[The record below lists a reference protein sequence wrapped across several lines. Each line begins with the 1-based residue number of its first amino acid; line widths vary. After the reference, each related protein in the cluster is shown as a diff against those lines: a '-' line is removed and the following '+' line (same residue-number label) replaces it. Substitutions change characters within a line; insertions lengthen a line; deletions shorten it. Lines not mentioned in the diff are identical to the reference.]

1 MEVYRAGQIC
11 INGFM
16 SSFPV
21 LASAMSYELFEWM
34 AANVLGWIRHLKPG
48 YGSFEQVELDM
59 EPRCDDG
66 TLPEDSS
73 LVQWWQYLVDATQ
86 RVNRPLAYNHWT
98 GHMLQQA
105 GFVDIQETVIRAPLN
120 SWPADPHQ
128 KDIGRWYNLGMTE
141 GLEALSLAPLTRVSK
156 WHLDDVKRIVRDV
169 KKVMCNKKIHAY
181 NNM

>member
-1 MEVYRAGQIC
+1 
-11 INGFM
+11 
-16 SSFPV
+16 
-21 LASAMSYELFEWM
+21 MSYELFEWM